1 MDLSKNIAAKNTIN
15 CENMETEVVNAV
27 GSAAQTLIKYDKK
40 FGEALKVFFD
50 QLATILSSQ

>member
-1 MDLSKNIAAKNTIN
+1 
-15 CENMETEVVNAV
+15 METEVVNAV